1 MNNGEPVRET
11 SERLVSVPVE
21 PFPGGGKTHSMI
33 DVENLKKR
41 FSGIT
46 AVDGVSF
53 HVPRGQLVGFLGP
66 NGAGKSTTMRIMT
79 GFFPP
84 TSGSVRIDGIDVIR
98 DSLGVRR
105 RIGYLPESVPLYTD
119 MRVVE
124 YLDYRARLKGL
135 RQRAERRSRI
145 TDVLGRCGLEAVR
158 RKMIGHLS
166 KGYRQRVGIADVL
179 VHDPPVLILDEPTV
193 GLDPSQIREI
203 RELIRQLGETHTVIL
218 STHILQEVEMVCDR
232 VILIAKGKV
241 VRDGPMDDFRED
253 GELRLEEWFLR
264 LAGAEATGS
273 TPEAAQAAGLGDAEA
288 AR

>member
-1 MNNGEPVRET
+1 
-11 SERLVSVPVE
+11 
-21 PFPGGGKTHSMI
+21 MI

-53 HVPRGQLVGFLGP
+53 HVPRGQIVGFLGP

-193 GLDPSQIREI
+193 GLDPSQICEI